1 MLIIKKKYK
10 HHADFLEMG
19 LIKQHSFLMY
29 PIFIYWGSTNLV
41 YLEFWSPVA
50 IYYQRP
56 SWSLIEDWENLWQ
69 LKLLAAQNG
78 KRKNIW
84 SIVLL
89 STKNSPDYQQSLSD
103 FRTIVLDKCI
113 KNIHWT
119 RNKYKYSIQKT
130 QCFIFQYLHSGLVQ
144 INTPCFGFFS
154 VVWTGLMINIS
165 AWALIKYKPKINI

>member
-1 MLIIKKKYK
+1 MLIFWKWDWLNSI
-10 HHADFLEMG
+10 H
-19 LIKQHSFLMY
+19 FLMY
-29 PIFIYWGSTNLV
+29 IYLLGKYKLSVLRILITGSDLLLKTK
-41 YLEFWSPVA
+41 
-50 IYYQRP
+50 
-56 SWSLIEDWENLWQ
+56 LISNCRLRKSVTAKID
-69 LKLLAAQNG
+69 G

-119 RNKYKYSIQKT
+119 RIKYKYSIQKT